1 MSRGKIYGLR
11 LTFEA
16 DFCIFESFPLPFR
29 PGGCYTVSVT
39 RKQGTAA
46 ERPGVSREHKEEQ
59 AMSQFTTPVNTRK
72 TVSPKGTKA
81 LVLALVIILAA
92 LVIFFRCTVQIDTGY
107 TAIVTTFGKVE
118 DYTLEAGF
126 HMKSPFQEI
135 ILMDNRE
142 QKTPFSTQAF
152 SSDIQQVDI
161 VGSINYAINKAT
173 AMTLFKEVGTDYFN
187 KLVNPR
193 MLENTKAVFSK
204 YTAENLVSAREQLSI
219 QIRDNLSKEMERYG
233 ISIISV
239 SIENID
245 FTDAF
250 TDAVEAKQ
258 VAAQRKLQAE
268 IEQEQKTMETQQAAQ
283 RQKIEADAKAEVV
296 KINAD
301 AEAYSTKVKA
311 EAEAEANQK
320 IAQSLTENLIRF
332 TQINNWNGQLPTY
345 VSGGAAEALPVLTLN
360 ANETDSQKDGK

>member
-1 MSRGKIYGLR
+1 MSNKAIKRLILTGL
-11 LTFEA
+11 
-16 DFCIFESFPLPFR
+16 
-29 PGGCYTVSVT
+29 V
-39 RKQGTAA
+39 
-46 ERPGVSREHKEEQ
+46 
-59 AMSQFTTPVNTRK
+59 
-72 TVSPKGTKA
+72 
-81 LVLALVIILAA
+81 LVLAFVLFNV
-92 LVIFFRCTVQIDTGY
+92 CTVQVPTGN
-107 TAIVTTFGKVE
+107 TAIITTFGKVE

-126 HMKSPFQEI
+126 HLKSPFQKI

-152 SSDIQQVDI
+152 SSDIQQVDVI
-161 VGSINYAINKAT
+161 GSINYAINKST

-204 YTAENLVSAREQLSI
+204 YTAENLVSAREQLSKL
-219 QIRDNLSKEMERYG
+219 IRDNLSAEMDRYG
-233 ISIISV
+233 ISIISI

-258 VAAQRKLQAE
+258 VAAQKKLQAE
-268 IEQEQKTMETQQAAQ
+268 IEQEQKTMETQQQAQ
-283 RQKIEADAKAEVV
+283 RQEIEADAKAKVV

-311 EAEAEANQK
+311 EAEAEANKK
-320 IAQSLTENLIRF
+320 IAESITQDLIQFNQANR
-332 TQINNWNGQLPTY
+332 WNGQLPTY

-360 ANETDSQKDGK
+360 EGSASAEAAK

>member
-1 MSRGKIYGLR
+1 
-11 LTFEA
+11 
-16 DFCIFESFPLPFR
+16 
-29 PGGCYTVSVT
+29 
-39 RKQGTAA
+39 
-46 ERPGVSREHKEEQ
+46 
-59 AMSQFTTPVNTRK
+59 MSQFTTPLHTQNESRKVN
-72 TVSPKGTKA
+72 PKGTKG
-81 LVLALVIILAA
+81 LILAA
-92 LVIFFRCTVQIDTGY
+92 VVIVLAVILFSLCTVQIDTGY

-152 SSDIQQVDI
+152 SSDIQQVDV
-161 VGSINYAINKAT
+161 VGSINYAINKST
-173 AMTLFKEVGTDYFN
+173 AMTLFREVGTDYFN
-187 KLVNPR
+187 KLVYPR

-219 QIRDNLSKEMERYG
+219 LIRDNLSKEMDRYG

-283 RQKIEADAKAEVV
+283 RQKIEADAKAEVL

-320 IAQSLTENLIRF
+320 IAQSLTENLIQF
-332 TQINNWNGQLPTY
+332 TQVQQWNGELPTY
-345 VSGGAAEALPVLTLN
+345 VSGGAAEALPVLSLN
-360 ANETDSQKDGK
+360 ALDAGAQETEE